1 MIAASRANFGTNSM
15 WLEGGREGGLVI
27 GWPRIKRSLQSHVG
41 GGGGGA
47 VQNVQEPNLHHFDQ
61 QI

>member
-1 MIAASRANFGTNSM
+1 MAGGGG
-15 WLEGGREGGLVI
+15 EGGRTGDRMAKGLKD
-27 GWPRIKRSLQSHVG
+27 PCSHMLGV
-41 GGGGGA
+41 GGA

>member
-1 MIAASRANFGTNSM
+1 MA
-15 WLEGGREGGLVI
+15 GGGRGVREGGLVI
-27 GWPRIKRSLQSHVG
+27 GWPRIKRSLQSHDV
-41 GGGGGA
+41 GGGA

>member
-1 MIAASRANFGTNSM
+1 MNAESRADFSTNSM
-15 WLEGGREGGLVI
+15 WMEDVSEGGLVI
-27 GWPRIKRSLQSHVG
+27 GVPRIKRSLQSHV
-41 GGGGGA
+41 GGGGA

>member
-1 MIAASRANFGTNSM
+1 
-15 WLEGGREGGLVI
+15 VI
-27 GWPRIKRSLQSHVG
+27 GWARIKRSLQSNV
-41 GGGGGA
+41 GGGGA

>member
-1 MIAASRANFGTNSM
+1 VIAASHADFSTHSM
-15 WLEGGREGGLVI
+15 WLGGGREGGLVI

-41 GGGGGA
+41 GGGA